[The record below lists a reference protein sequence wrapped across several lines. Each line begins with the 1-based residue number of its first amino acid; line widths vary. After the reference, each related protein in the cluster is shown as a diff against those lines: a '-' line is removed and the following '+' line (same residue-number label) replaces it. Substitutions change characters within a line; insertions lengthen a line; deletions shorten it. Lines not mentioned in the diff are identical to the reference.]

1 MGIKRYVATK
11 DNTITNAY
19 TIDLATRATGSNMGA
34 ADILETFSIYGREST
49 GSSELSRILVEFPIS
64 TIAQDRVDGKIPAV
78 NSASFYLRVFNARH
92 SEQLPRDAILNVL
105 AVSSSWQEGYGLDME
120 NYVDKTKD
128 TIDGSNWMNRE
139 RATRWNKVGGAYH
152 TASYTSGSTLP
163 QYTASFNDGPEDL
176 EIDVTTMVEEWIQ
189 GNQANYGFG
198 IHFTSSQEAF
208 FSTSDDLDSGSV
220 PHNPSGPKDS
230 FYTKRFFSRTS
241 EFFFKRPIIEVR
253 WDSRNT
259 DDRGNFYA
267 SSSLASVEDNLNWL
281 YFYNYVR
288 GTLRDIPGN
297 ETVYVN
303 LYASTSGSAAGG
315 ILEKELAT
323 RVDTGIYRVH
333 ISASTTASLIH
344 DVWYSANLGQ
354 FKTGSIKV
362 KKLNN
367 ASALLS
373 NDYNQFTTKITNLK
387 SYYNK
392 HESARFRVFT
402 RLRNYSPTIYN
413 VATTEA
419 ENATIP
425 SASFEIIRMVDN
437 HTVINNSTSSSDY
450 HTYLSYDVSG
460 SYFDL
465 DMSLL
470 EPVYLYGIKLAYYTS
485 DGWREQEE
493 TFKFRV
499 EDN

>member
-1 MGIKRYVATK
+1 M
-11 DNTITNAY
+11 
-19 TIDLATRATGSNMGA
+19 
-34 ADILETFSIYGREST
+34 
-49 GSSELSRILVEFPIS
+49 
-64 TIAQDRVDGKIPAV
+64 
-78 NSASFYLRVFNARH
+78 
-92 SEQLPRDAILNVL
+92 
-105 AVSSSWQEGYGLDME
+105 
-120 NYVDKTKD
+120 
-128 TIDGSNWMNRE
+128 
-139 RATRWNKVGGAYH
+139 
-152 TASYTSGSTLP
+152 
-163 QYTASFNDGPEDL
+163 
-176 EIDVTTMVEEWIQ
+176 
-189 GNQANYGFG
+189 
-198 IHFTSSQEAF
+198 
-208 FSTSDDLDSGSV
+208 
-220 PHNPSGPKDS
+220 
-230 FYTKRFFSRTS
+230 
-241 EFFFKRPIIEVR
+241 
-253 WDSRNT
+253 
-259 DDRGNFYA
+259 
-267 SSSLASVEDNLNWL
+267 
-281 YFYNYVR
+281 
-288 GTLRDIPGN
+288 
-297 ETVYVN
+297 
-303 LYASTSGSAAGG
+303 
-315 ILEKELAT
+315 
-323 RVDTGIYRVH
+323 H

-465 DMSLL
+465 DMYLL
-470 EPVYLYGIKLAYYTS
+470 EPGYLYGIKLAYYTS